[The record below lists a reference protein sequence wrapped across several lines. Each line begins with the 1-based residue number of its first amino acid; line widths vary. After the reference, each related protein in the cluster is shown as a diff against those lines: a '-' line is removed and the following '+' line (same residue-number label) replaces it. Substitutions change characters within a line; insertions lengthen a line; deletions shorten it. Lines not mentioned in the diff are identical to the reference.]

1 MGRHW
6 GLPLHFMEEGAS
18 PRSFCYSFVMC
29 NIFLIGPMG
38 AGKTTIGR
46 LLAKAMGRKFYDSDR
61 EIERRTGVKIPLIF
75 EYEGEE
81 GFRRREHEVL
91 ADLVKLSEIVL
102 ATGGG
107 VVLRED
113 NRELLRQHGFVVY
126 LKCAVEKQWERIA
139 RDDQRPLLKTENPK
153 KRLEELMAMRA
164 PLYES
169 IADLD
174 VDTGLCS
181 SRQAARK
188 IQRAYENV
196 NG

>member
-1 MGRHW
+1 M
-6 GLPLHFMEEGAS
+6 
-18 PRSFCYSFVMC
+18 VQQC

-38 AGKTTIGR
+38 SGKTTIGR

-61 EIERRTGVKIPLIF
+61 EIEHRTGVKIPLIF

-91 ADLVKLSEIVL
+91 TDLIKLPEIVL

-113 NRELLRQHGFVVY
+113 NRELLREHGFVVY
-126 LKCAVEKQWERIA
+126 LKCAVEKQWERTA
-139 RDDQRPLLKTENPK
+139 KDDHRPLLRTEDPK

-169 IADLD
+169 IADLV

-188 IQRAYENV
+188 IQKAYANLDR
-196 NG
+196 